1 MRLTF
6 ISLGIAATLIG
17 SQSSCDA
24 RRNDQVMDDKAI
36 EAQALR
42 NDSTSVRLI
51 DSVYNF
57 GQVQEGEK
65 VEFHFRFVNSGDK
78 PMVITK
84 AAASC
89 GCTVPEKPE
98 RPIMPGDTG
107 YIKASFDSQGR
118 IGLNEKTITVE
129 ANVKPYFPTLL
140 LTGNVVG
147 KSNNP

>member
-1 MRLTF
+1 MRFTFLSLSIAVSLLTG
-6 ISLGIAATLIG
+6 LT
-17 SQSSCDA
+17 SCDA
-24 RRNDQVMDDKAI
+24 RRNDQVMDDQAV
-36 EAQALR
+36 ESQALR
-42 NDSTSVRLI
+42 NDSTTVRVI

-65 VEFHFRFVNSGDK
+65 VEFHFRFVNAGNK

-84 AAASC
+84 ASASC

-118 IGLNEKTITVE
+118 VGLNEKTITVE

-147 KSNNP
+147 KTNP

>member
-1 MRLTF
+1 MRLTPSSYVLAALLLG
-6 ISLGIAATLIG
+6 SLAA
-17 SQSSCDA
+17 CDV
-24 RRNDQVMDDKAI
+24 RRNDQVMDDKAV
-36 EAQALR
+36 EAQILR
-42 NDSTSVRLI
+42 NDSTTVRLI

-65 VEFHFRFVNSGDK
+65 VEFHFRFVNAGDK

-84 AAASC
+84 ASASC

-118 IGLNEKTITVE
+118 VGLNEKTITVE
-129 ANVKPYFPTLL
+129 ANVKPVFPTLL
-140 LTGNVVG
+140 LTGNVMAYT
-147 KSNNP
+147 